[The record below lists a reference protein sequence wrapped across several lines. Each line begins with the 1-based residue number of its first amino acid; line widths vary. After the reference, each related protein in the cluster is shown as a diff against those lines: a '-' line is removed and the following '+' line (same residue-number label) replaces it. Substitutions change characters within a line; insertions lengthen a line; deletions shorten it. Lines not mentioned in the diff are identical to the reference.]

1 MLCVTL
7 YYLRRARLLR
17 ARPGSARHGITV
29 STLEPRGNRGPTGPG
44 PLPWCI
50 FDATKSLQCSFIEY
64 WQAQGF
70 ALEDE
75 SGRTFFGRATH
86 FVSHAWHTEYS
97 QTVDASTGALEP
109 AEDAAYLYLD
119 IFVINQHCPPW
130 HTPGVGPEEV
140 LGRAIT
146 AARAVLLVLT
156 PWSAPVALT
165 RVWCLYEITTTIHLS
180 TPLQRCKVQAQVLG
194 ERRNEVGVNEDGGIM
209 QGSKVKSG
217 VEAGEDV
224 AQEMEPPLVNLDSD
238 YLELAGVDSVP
249 MWDA

>member
-1 MLCVTL
+1 MSIQYD

-17 ARPGSARHGITV
+17 ARHGSARHGITV
-29 STLEPRGNRGPTGPG
+29 STLEPR
-44 PLPWCI
+44 
-50 FDATKSLQCSFIEY
+50 CSFIEY

-146 AARAVLLVLT
+146 AAQAVLLVLT

-165 RVWCLYEITTTIHLS
+165 RVWCLYEITITIQLS
-180 TPLQRCKVQAQVLG
+180 TPLQ
-194 ERRNEVGVNEDGGIM
+194 VNGN
-209 QGSKVKSG
+209 KS
-217 VEAGEDV
+217 
-224 AQEMEPPLVNLDSD
+224 
-238 YLELAGVDSVP
+238 
-249 MWDA
+249 